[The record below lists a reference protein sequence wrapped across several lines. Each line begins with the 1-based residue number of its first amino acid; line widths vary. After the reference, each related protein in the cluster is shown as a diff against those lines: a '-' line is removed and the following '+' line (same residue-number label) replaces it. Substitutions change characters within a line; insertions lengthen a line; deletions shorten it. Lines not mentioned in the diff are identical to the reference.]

1 MVQMSLL
8 LLSDWNLLKGLTLA
22 LLMSSP
28 MCLALIRSCF
38 YNLHISRLKFGGGVV
53 IELLD
58 TVYYLWYCAAF
69 HSSSGSCFA
78 SV

>member
-38 YNLHISRLKFGGGVV
+38 YNLHISRLKFGGVV

>member
-1 MVQMSLL
+1 MSLL
-8 LLSDWNLLKGLTLA
+8 LFSDWNLLKGLTLA

-38 YNLHISRLKFGGGVV
+38 YNLHISGLKFGGVV